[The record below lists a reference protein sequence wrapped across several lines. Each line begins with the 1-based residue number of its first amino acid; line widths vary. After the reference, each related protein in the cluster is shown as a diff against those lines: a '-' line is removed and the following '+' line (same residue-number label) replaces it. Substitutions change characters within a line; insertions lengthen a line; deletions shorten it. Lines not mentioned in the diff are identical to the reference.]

1 MTRYLYVIVKA
12 NGRAE
17 EQAGDAYAELLLT
30 KQVTKQGQDAIA
42 SVGFVPTR

>member
-17 EQAGDAYAELLLT
+17 EQAGNAYAELLLT
-30 KQVTKQGQDAIA
+30 KQGQDAIA
-42 SVGFVPTR
+42 NVGFVPTR